1 MKVLIL
7 LAENAKQLYISDCYL
22 YCLLHKIYP
31 KEISFTNSY
40 LCSTISR
47 RFWPLMVNRGIPSAL
62 AKVLKSYNVNVIG
75 QCIKSL
81 VDSSKQDMRWW
92 FCIGRSWQLEQNC
105 KELLDANSLK
115 LVLTTLNSNIDTIQ
129 SFARI
134 IFDNLL
140 EFRGNL
146 VLSVKSS
153 Y

>member
-1 MKVLIL
+1 MPSNFIYQIVI
-7 LAENAKQLYISDCYL
+7 YIVCCIKFIQKRYHSRIV
-22 YCLLHKIYP
+22 IYVQP
-31 KEISFTNSY
+31 F
-40 LCSTISR
+40 SR